1 MKISTMTLA
10 MAISKEITKAIQRG
24 DNRVMV
30 SHRLSGLVSGLK
42 LAGAI
47 TEDEALELLIEI
59 KNEYNM

>member
-10 MAISKEITKAIQRG
+10 AAIAKEITKAEKRG
-24 DNRVMV
+24 DTKVMI

-47 TEDEALELLIEI
+47 TEDEALEMLIEI
-59 KNEYNM
+59 KNEFNI